1 MPYSLE
7 ITYLRFDVY
16 KGTAYDGKASNELLF
31 SALIRGVIVQK
42 NPLFV
47 EANEEDDQDWR
58 KWKLDDDIVS
68 TQSHDLVIVA
78 DLTVTYVDL

>member
-7 ITYLRFDVY
+7 
-16 KGTAYDGKASNELLF
+16 
-31 SALIRGVIVQK
+31 K